1 METALPDIWLSL
13 SVLGLLQP
21 IRSTVGKLPPAE
33 PVGASHSCQSQSR
46 EKVSAV
52 LCCSI
57 NKMQS
62 SGVTDAIANPW
73 RSCHVVILFLNEQF
87 SRWSSQL
94 NNTSLQLPG
103 VLHSPQ
109 IGVSRQKSIACSLS
123 RQILEITNPAAS
135 KLRNS
140 QPDYKSLN
148 LQIFLKNQPTN
159 GSDFQYL

>member
-57 NKMQS
+57 NKM
-62 SGVTDAIANPW
+62 
-73 RSCHVVILFLNEQF
+73 
-87 SRWSSQL
+87 
-94 NNTSLQLPG
+94 
-103 VLHSPQ
+103 
-109 IGVSRQKSIACSLS
+109 
-123 RQILEITNPAAS
+123 
-135 KLRNS
+135 
-140 QPDYKSLN
+140 
-148 LQIFLKNQPTN
+148 
-159 GSDFQYL
+159 